1 MQIAVLT
8 CLISLLPAIL
18 SAPDDGCPM
27 CDLHNPLR
35 CGPNCLQVDD
45 QDAEFEID
53 PSRQGEGKVS
63 TKSLKYGIG
72 RDLICLNFPPKGKY
86 GRLDTGLDGFI
97 INKGKFMSLRDLLEI
112 ANSNQGFKGNYK
124 NLFDSYRDS
133 SDMKQT
139 LDVLGGIVSGRQ
151 GGWGKLSP
159 PWG

>member
-18 SAPDDGCPM
+18 SAPDEGCPM

-35 CGPNCLQVDD
+35 CGPNCLQLDD
-45 QDAEFEID
+45 QDAAFEID
-53 PSRQGEGKVS
+53 PSREGKLNQ
-63 TKSLKYGIG
+63 KILKYGLG

-86 GRLDTGLDGFI
+86 GRLDASVDGFI
-97 INKGKFMSLRDLLEI
+97 INKGNFISLKDLLDI
-112 ANSNQGFKGNYK
+112 ANSNQGYKGNYK
-124 NLFDSYRDS
+124 IPLDSHRDSS

-139 LDVLGGIVSGRQ
+139 LEALGGIVLGR
-151 GGWGKLSP
+151 GGWDKLSP